1 MNEKINALVKRL
13 KKGKTRY
20 FDEFYDLT
28 KKAVYFTVF
37 KILGTAAE
45 SNDVMQDVYVSF
57 LNRLDDID
65 ENGAYAYLVA
75 SAKTRRL
82 TRSGKRSA
90 CLRLTKRAISPI

>member
-45 SNDVMQDVYVSF
+45 SNDVMQDV
-57 LNRLDDID
+57 
-65 ENGAYAYLVA
+65 
-75 SAKTRRL
+75 
-82 TRSGKRSA
+82 
-90 CLRLTKRAISPI
+90 

>member
-37 KILGTAAE
+37 KILRAQPPKATTLCRT
-45 SNDVMQDVYVSF
+45 YTCPF
-57 LNRLDDID
+57 LT
-65 ENGAYAYLVA
+65 V
-75 SAKTRRL
+75 L
-82 TRSGKRSA
+82 T
-90 CLRLTKRAISPI
+90 I